1 MKQILRIIYLV
12 AFLAVSFRGAAYDAE
27 AKIDGLL
34 YGLDTSA
41 GTATVLPGDYAFKS
55 AVTIPTEVACEGQT
69 YTVTAI
75 ADEAFQV
82 CKLESV
88 TFPETIVSIGD
99 YSFYGCTNLKSIS
112 LPISL
117 ERIGSYA
124 FSVSFIPFLT
134 IPEKVAEIG
143 ECAFRNCVFLPYV
156 EIPASVQKIGDC
168 AFGYCHSLERISV
181 DEGNAHYCSADG
193 ALFSKDMK
201 SLVAYP
207 AGCRAED
214 YEIPATVTT
223 VYRGA
228 FEGCSKLKK
237 IRIPESVTDI
247 GSYTFRDCYNLS
259 GIYCNPIIPP
269 DCDDLFDD
277 FEYKA
282 INLFVPEE
290 SAADYRAHHEWGKFA
305 RINDTSLNYSIYTET
320 HCQCGRRSSGID
332 FKIGADVSYAKAGL
346 VYKPYLSYTD
356 WIEPIISMGIT
367 LQGRYVS
374 VDTGEV
380 DDYTSWFVMFVTL
393 DSEGNPQKYAVSEL
407 VINGSDDNWE
417 TLDGLGHFTD
427 GYMCRIYPDRADGIK
442 DYDVTV
448 QRSKTAPGC
457 FRVVNPYPHE
467 EWGNCIAC
475 KWGDHYLYINATDP
489 DKVYVKAS
497 ALGIGFGED
506 SGSMLMFT
514 GNAYLASFYDDL
526 ETTDADYGTM
536 DKNGLIT
543 LKGMAILGKEDS
555 DPDTAPYD
563 DEAYITLQLPASYS
577 SGIDAVIE
585 DDAEAPVE
593 YYNLQ
598 GMRVH
603 NIEGTGGIYI
613 RRQGNKTAKV
623 YVK

>member
-1 MKQILRIIYLV
+1 MKQFLRIIYLV

-27 AKIDGLL
+27 AEIGGLL

-41 GTATVLPGDYAFKS
+41 GTATVLLGDYYAFTS
-55 AVTIPTEVACEGQT
+55 VTIPSEVAYEGRT
-69 YTVTAI
+69 YAVTAV
-75 ADEAFQV
+75 DDNAF
-82 CKLESV
+82 SYR
-88 TFPETIVSIGD
+88 S
-99 YSFYGCTNLKSIS
+99 NLKSIS
-112 LPISL
+112 LPSSL
-117 ERIGSYA
+117 KRIGSGA
-124 FSVSFIPFLT
+124 FFHCYSLQ
-134 IPEKVAEIG
+134 
-143 ECAFRNCVFLPYV
+143 YV
-156 EIPASVQKIGDC
+156 EIPASVQEIGIQ
-168 AFGYCHSLERISV
+168 AFGGCFNLEQIIV
-181 DEGNAHYCSADG
+181 NEGNIHYCSIDG
-193 ALFSKDMK
+193 VLFSKDMK

-207 AGCRAED
+207 AGCGTEN

-223 VYRGA
+223 VHTYA
-228 FEGCSKLKK
+228 FNHCDNLKE
-237 IRIPESVTDI
+237 IHIPESVTAI
-247 GSYTFRDCYNLS
+247 GDCAFEYCS
-259 GIYCNPIIPP
+259 VSVIYCNPIIPP
-269 DCDDLFDD
+269 AYSASARLFDD
-277 FEYKA
+277 EIYKTGK
-282 INLFVPEE
+282 LFVPEE
-290 SAADYRAHHEWGKFA
+290 SADDYRAHHEWGRFGH
-305 RINDTSLNYSIYTET
+305 INDTSLDYSIYTGIYNR
-320 HCQCGRRSSGID
+320 QCVHGDTWRAYFIFGTDVAYSKYSVVLSKPYSKDYKDLLIDYTISSGGNINSVYEL
-332 FKIGADVSYAKAGL
+332 DVSGA
-346 VYKPYLSYTD
+346 
-356 WIEPIISMGIT
+356 
-367 LQGRYVS
+367 
-374 VDTGEV
+374 VDH
-380 DDYTSWFVMFVTL
+380 TSAFVTL
-393 DSEGNPQKYAVSEL
+393 VSFDSEGNPQESGVAEC
-407 VINGSDDNWE
+407 VINGSDDSWE